1 MIFIFSTGWVV
12 DNFSYT
18 PVLVAAGL
26 LAPIGTI
33 VLFVLAGNIG
43 KVPINEMATQE

>member
-1 MIFIFSTGWVV
+1 MIFILSTGWIV
-12 DNFSYT
+12 DHFSYT

-33 VLFVLAGNIG
+33 ALFLLAGNIQ
-43 KVPINEMATQE
+43 KVDIKQQST